1 MNIRYTLL
9 ALLLGSQVSL
19 AQQPIAKQSQS
30 QADDLQAHDT
40 ALPTTFAPTL
50 DISDALAEQLDR
62 QLTESTAKQPL
73 PKAQWVSANLT
84 PGR

>member
-19 AQQPIAKQSQS
+19 AQQPIATQSQS
-30 QADDLQAHDT
+30 QADDLQARGT
-40 ALPTTFAPTL
+40 ALPTTFTPTL

-62 QLTESTAKQPL
+62 QLTESTAKQSL
-73 PKAQWVSANLT
+73 PKAQWVSANLI